1 MEDPKR
7 MYNTT
12 LHSSLVKRLKLLAVE
27 TDRRQND
34 LLEEALQDLF
44 EKYEKESE

>member
-1 MEDPKR
+1 MKEPKR

-12 LHSSLVKRLKLLAVE
+12 LRSSLVKKLKMLAVE

-34 LLEEALQDLF
+34 LLEEAIEDLLD
-44 EKYEKESE
+44 KYKKET

>member
-1 MEDPKR
+1 MKDPKR

-12 LHSSLVKRLKLLAVE
+12 IRSSLVKKLKLLAVE

-34 LLEEALQDLF
+34 LLEEALRVLPPVSMRG
-44 EKYEKESE
+44 E